1 MKNKYEV
8 FIVALVILLPGCG
21 GNVVDW
27 GKKSFAQGGVYQDTH
42 TLIQSY
48 MRDVKVYDMFDTL
61 GSFDVLWLSDEV
73 RTLYTQ
79 LHATMF
85 GKTEDSQGIFLRR
98 QLKANTQHLVFYVL
112 AGKNISL
119 SKKPIVWAMYLDID
133 GKKYQPVEVKQT
145 DLPVQYQMFFGKRL
159 TSHKQAYEIKF
170 DRNDT
175 ESLDILD
182 GTQEHRMK
190 LKFNGPIRYGYVAW
204 DVKQAGVV
212 VGKTPSGTGDSK
224 K

>member
-42 TLIQSY
+42 ILIQSY

-119 SKKPIVWAMYLDID
+119 SKKAFIFSQLFIVKAM
-133 GKKYQPVEVKQT
+133 V
-145 DLPVQYQMFFGKRL
+145 
-159 TSHKQAYEIKF
+159 
-170 DRNDT
+170 RNR
-175 ESLDILD
+175 EMQLQILN
-182 GTQEHRMK
+182 QQ
-190 LKFNGPIRYGYVAW
+190 LLIINQVN
-204 DVKQAGVV
+204 Q
-212 VGKTPSGTGDSK
+212 SK
-224 K
+224 KENSI